1 VALAYLTNNLYRNI
15 SMKLLPLSEIK
26 RILDCK
32 QVTDKRKIKI
42 LKDQMSERQGIY
54 TKEIVVLIQWLKNY
68 RE

>member
-1 VALAYLTNNLYRNI
+1 MALAYLTNNLYRNI

>member
-1 VALAYLTNNLYRNI
+1 
-15 SMKLLPLSEIK
+15 MKLLPLSEIK